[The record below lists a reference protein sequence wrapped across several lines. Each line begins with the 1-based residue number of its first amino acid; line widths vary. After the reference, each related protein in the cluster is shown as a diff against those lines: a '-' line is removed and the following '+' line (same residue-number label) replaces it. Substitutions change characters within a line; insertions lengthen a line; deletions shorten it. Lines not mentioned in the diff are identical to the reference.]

1 MPNTASSLQ
10 YELLEEA
17 NFVKTLNTISRIIAF
32 IIFIIEVPYALF
44 IFATTSHILE
54 TAPTPPPFFFKG
66 ILFAIVLFTLAS
78 GIVNFV
84 IFLGLGDV
92 NNLIKRQEYKRA
104 RNATLIYM
112 ILGFVFSWILVGVL
126 LLIAYMKYDALIRLH
141 TTITKQ
147 TQETNTT
154 IQ

>member
-1 MPNTASSLQ
+1 MSNTASSLQ

-44 IFATTSHILE
+44 LFAITSHMLE
-54 TAPTPPPFFFKG
+54 SSTSPPPFFFKG
-66 ILFAIVLFTLAS
+66 ILFAIVLFMLAS
-78 GIVNFV
+78 GIVNFI

-112 ILGFVFSWILVGVL
+112 ILGFVFSWILVGAL
-126 LLIAYMKYDALIRLH
+126 LLIAYMKYDTLIRLH
-141 TTITKQ
+141 ESISKQ
-147 TQETNTT
+147 SSV
-154 IQ
+154 